1 MRYWTLL
8 PREASLAWIEGVN
21 PIGEKTARAPDE
33 SWIIVVRIPS
43 LRMPKRRK
51 GAVRVVTFGVRSR
64 MMTLLD
70 VDLEA
75 AIIGPGAQL
84 KRRY

>member
-1 MRYWTLL
+1 LR
-8 PREASLAWIEGVN
+8 AS
-21 PIGEKTARAPDE
+21 RAPDE

-75 AIIGPGAQL
+75 AIIGPRGSIKEEILAAEVL
-84 KRRY
+84 SMFYFLW